1 MTPHA
6 NAQNKISGKS
16 VNFMQSDVYSEKL
29 KTASNAL
36 LDVDD
41 VKALI
46 IVAEDGRLLEDSSKF
61 LSDNFTNM
69 ENVTLFN
76 ISSTTTEKLIKK
88 FNDIVGSVSLDT
100 ALRPEETSLPL
111 NILMV
116 NDAHLVHEDQWSLL
130 SQLVNDFPGARIRF
144 VLVVN
149 RSEWSNID
157 YLVDKFKFDVHV
169 CELSAIRLSSPQDIL
184 QIAEENGYK
193 NEVEELLEGIA
204 EKIENANH
212 NDINDSSNLEHPNQR
227 DQLISGTSLKSSK
240 NQEQKLRD
248 KKSWNW
254 PLTSLVM
261 TCLLFL
267 TCFFAL
273 FKPTSLDDIRNELFT
288 LLTLQTEDDLVMDD
302 VTVEFEAPNKQNTK
316 IFYDESLLVTK
327 TIVND
332 QISAVISDHNN
343 PSVKVLSS
351 ENSDYFIQHNAFK
364 EMKGAENY
372 LNSNPA
378 LKNAELINM
387 VISNELHYVLLSGP
401 FPSKESA
408 QLHAMEPGMPQEFWV
423 RSAEPLKDIINKTVL

>member
-1 MTPHA
+1 M
-6 NAQNKISGKS
+6 
-16 VNFMQSDVYSEKL
+16 
-29 KTASNAL
+29 
-36 LDVDD
+36 
-41 VKALI
+41 
-46 IVAEDGRLLEDSSKF
+46 
-61 LSDNFTNM
+61 
-69 ENVTLFN
+69 
-76 ISSTTTEKLIKK
+76 
-88 FNDIVGSVSLDT
+88 SLDT

-267 TCFFAL
+267 TFFLAL
-273 FKPTSLDDIRNELFT
+273 FKPTSLDDIRNELST
-288 LLTLQTEDDLVMDD
+288 LLTLQTQDDLVMDD
-302 VTVEFEAPNKQNTK
+302 VTVEFGGPNRQNAK
-316 IFYDESLLVTK
+316 IFYDDPLSVTE
-327 TIVND
+327 TTVTD

-351 ENSDYFIQHNAFK
+351 ENSDYFIQHNAFR

-401 FPSKESA
+401 FPNKESA

>member
-1 MTPHA
+1 MTPNV
-6 NAQNKISGKS
+6 NAQNIISGES

-29 KTASNAL
+29 TTASNAL
-36 LDVDD
+36 LDD

-61 LSDNFTNM
+61 LSDSFTNM

-88 FNDIVGSVSLDT
+88 FNDIMGSVSLDT

-111 NILMV
+111 NVLMV

-212 NDINDSSNLEHPNQR
+212 NDINGSSNLEHPNQR
-227 DQLISGTSLKSSK
+227 DQLISGTSLKSSN

-267 TCFFAL
+267 TFFLAL
-273 FKPTSLDDIRNELFT
+273 LNPTSLDDIRNELFT
-288 LLTLQTEDDLVMDD
+288 LLTLQTQDELVIDD
-302 VTVEFEAPNKQNTK
+302 VTVEFGAPNKQNAK
-316 IFYDESLLVTK
+316 IFYDDALLVTE
-327 TIVND
+327 TTDND
-332 QISAVISDHNN
+332 QISAVISDHN

-351 ENSDYFIQHNAFK
+351 ENSDYFIQHNAFR
-364 EMKGAENY
+364 EMKGAEDY

-401 FPSKESA
+401 FPNKESA